1 MRSFS
6 SNMPLF
12 EAHNYTAIT
21 VKINQLSEANRN
33 DEIDDLI
40 ELYMSGLIDL
50 IKLQGNA
57 GAAEAARAIR
67 KNIKYGK
74 DQDTQLRSLYIL
86 ELLVLNSGH
95 KIGAVIARDDKLLDV
110 LKGILNHLGTT
121 GSGSHYSKDVT
132 DKVTALALGWR
143 TEVAELDG
151 YKYMASLYKF
161 IPKYLKLRS
170 HRAHRRT
177 GSSNVFES
185 AEDNAVLSPRSL
197 GRQRS
202 ASPPSRPSTPPP
214 RFKSPPPPRPK
225 TASPYTEVE
234 GSSRKKK
241 KEKKKRAKRSRN
253 GVRYADAEYQI
264 PQINYKAEAPKIR
277 QVIADCHT
285 HTTALG
291 NILLTLTVPPPE
303 DERATSEFDKCR
315 KIRRKVLRY
324 LQYVGAG
331 SEDTKTKEVR
341 AMDEE
346 FLGSLIM
353 ANEQLV
359 DVFKKYDTACGYTE
373 ENPAPQVEDDDTDS
387 LESYYTES
395 SEEEEDDLGEATSS
409 QFAQLN
415 LSLEPASATSPQQKT
430 PKAPPPR
437 PAKPSKLKSLDRVST
452 NDTVATTSSDPFGD
466 KHGM

>member
-1 MRSFS
+1 
-6 SNMPLF
+6 MPLF

-33 DEIDDLI
+33 DEIDNLI
-40 ELYMSGLIDL
+40 ELYMSDLIDL

-57 GAAEAARAIR
+57 GASEAARAIR

-95 KIGAVIARDDKLLDV
+95 KIGAIIARDDKLLDV

-121 GSGSHYSKDVT
+121 GSGSHYSKDIT

-151 YKYMASLYKF
+151 YKYLASLYKF

-170 HRAHRRT
+170 HRTHRRT
-177 GSSNVFES
+177 GSSNIFES
-185 AEDNAVLSPRSL
+185 AEDNAVLSPRSS

-202 ASPPSRPSTPPP
+202 VSPPSRPSTPPP

-225 TASPYTEVE
+225 TSSPYTEVE
-234 GSSRKKK
+234 GSSKKKK
-241 KEKKKRAKRSRN
+241 KEKKKKTRRTRN

-291 NILLTLTVPPPE
+291 NILLTLTVSPLD
-303 DERATSEFDKCR
+303 DERAKSEFDKCR
-315 KIRRKVLRY
+315 KIRHKVLRY

-331 SEDTKTKEVR
+331 SEETKTKEVR

-373 ENPAPQVEDDDTDS
+373 ENPAPQVQDDDSDS

-395 SEEEEDDLGEATSS
+395 SEEEDDDLGETSS
-409 QFAQLN
+409 TQFAQLS
-415 LSLEPASATSPQQKT
+415 LSLEPSASATAPLQST